1 MARRYSRR
9 KGKSGSKSPLTK
21 TKPLWLRYSGKEI
34 ELIISK
40 LSKEGKN
47 ASQVGIALRDVYGV
61 PDVKIATGKR
71 ITKILGEKGLTSR
84 LPDDMT
90 ALIRRSLAIRKHMDS
105 NRKDMTA
112 KRGFQLTQA
121 KINSLAK
128 YYKRLG
134 RVPLDW
140 KYDAK
145 NVKVYIE

>member
-9 KGKSGSKSPLTK
+9 KGKSGSKQPLVK
-21 TKPLWLRYSGKEI
+21 SKPTWLRYAPKEI
-34 ELIISK
+34 EMIVSK

-47 ASQVGIALRDVYGV
+47 ASQIGIALRDIYGI
-61 PDVKIATGKR
+61 PDIKIATGKR
-71 ITKILGEKGLTSR
+71 MAKVLSDKGLSSS

-90 ALIRRSLAIRKHMDS
+90 ALIRRSLSIKKHLDS
-105 NRKDMTA
+105 NKKDMTA

-134 RVPLDW
+134 RIPLDW
-140 KYDAK
+140 KYNLK
-145 NVKVYIE
+145 TVKVYVE